1 MIRFSPILLVPLFVA
16 LAGSAYAIEAIPE
29 EAGWSGHLRLGAGGF
44 SVKTN
49 MISGINKSST
59 EVGDAKI
66 DSLDDG
72 PDSMSTPVPQF
83 NLNLKYTFS
92 TQTQV
97 FVGNSLEDIV
107 QLDLVQV
114 FGVRQQFSDRSILEV
129 SAVASPSFAP
139 VQVWEDPYVVG
150 EDREETDRNS
160 RGFRLEYDKILGSG
174 FGLRF
179 TQRETEIDDE
189 FSGTTQLGLSNE
201 QAALLDREGDTTN
214 VAVSYAFKPVGRN
227 LFSLRL
233 GISDHDLDG
242 EAMAGDSNQ
251 FQLTYVHLG
260 DRFITA
266 INGTFISKEYDASN
280 PVFDKTR
287 DDDGFGLAILFFD
300 KGLFDSKDWWGQA
313 TVMYIEQDSNIDFY
327 DQSAAAVILGVQRN
341 F

>member
-1 MIRFSPILLVPLFVA
+1 MKRFLSILLVPVFAV
-16 LAGSAYAIEAIPE
+16 LAGQVYAIEPIPQ

-44 SVKTN
+44 QSKSN
-49 MISGINKSST
+49 MISGIDRYGIEISD
-59 EVGDAKI
+59 EKI
-66 DSLDDG
+66 DSLDDS
-72 PDSMSTPVPQF
+72 PDSNSTPVPQV
-83 NLNLKYTFS
+83 NLNLKYTFES
-92 TQTQV
+92 QTQL

-107 QLDLVQV
+107 QLDLVTL
-114 FGVRQQFSDRSILEV
+114 FGVRQQFSDRSIIEL
-129 SAVASPSFAP
+129 SAVKSPSFGP

-150 EDREETDRNS
+150 EDREETDRS
-160 RGFRLEYDKILGSG
+160 SLGIRLEYDKILGTG

-189 FSGTTQLGLSNE
+189 LSGTTQLGLSDE
-201 QAALLDREGDTTN
+201 QAALLDREGDTTS
-214 VAVSYAFKPVGRN
+214 VAVNYTFKPVGRN
-227 LFSLRL
+227 LFSLRV
-233 GISDHDLDG
+233 GSSDDDRDG

-251 FQLTYVHLG
+251 VQLTYVYLG

-266 INGTFISKEYDASN
+266 INGAFLTKEYDARN

-287 DDDGFGLAILFFD
+287 DDDGYSLALLIFD

-313 TVMYIEQDSNIDFY
+313 SVIYIEQDSNIDFY

>member
-1 MIRFSPILLVPLFVA
+1 MKRFLSILLLPVIAL
-16 LAGSAYAIEAIPE
+16 LAGQVYAIEAIPE

-44 SVKTN
+44 ESKTN
-49 MISGINKSST
+49 MVAGIDKYSI

-66 DSLDDG
+66 DSLGDS
-72 PDSMSTPVPQF
+72 PDSKSTPVPQV
-83 NLNLKYTFS
+83 NLNLKYTFE
-92 TQTQV
+92 TQTQL
-97 FVGNSLEDIV
+97 FIGNSLEDIV
-107 QLDLVQV
+107 QLDLVTL

-129 SAVASPSFAP
+129 SAVKSPSFGP

-150 EDREETDRNS
+150 EDREETERNS
-160 RGFRLEYDKILGSG
+160 KGLRIEYDKILGSG

-189 FSGTTQLGLSNE
+189 LSGTTQLGLSGE
-201 QAALLDREGDTTN
+201 QAALLDREGDTTS
-214 VAVSYAFKPVGRN
+214 VAVNYTFKPVGRN
-227 LFSLRL
+227 IFSLRV
-233 GISDHDLDG
+233 GTSDDDRDG

-251 FQLTYVHLG
+251 IQLTYVHLG

-266 INGTFISKEYDASN
+266 INGAFLSKDYDARN

-287 DDDGFGLAILFFD
+287 EDDGYSLAFLFFD

-313 TVMYIEQDSNIDFY
+313 SVIYIEQDSNIDFY
-327 DQSAAAVILGVQRN
+327 DQNVASVIVGVQRN